1 MANIKRTIA
10 IVCGGD
16 SSEHDVSMRSAQGLY
31 SFFDKDKYDLYIVD
45 IKGQDWHVDFPD
57 GTIAPIDRNDFSFR
71 HNGKTVVVD
80 YAYITIDDKVFVP
93 FAAVDNADRGN
104 WIGIVDGDE
113 NNRIYEYKDYSSNE
127 WIISFY
133 NSGEMDG
140 SMLMRE
146 QSVNKYPDNL
156 TSEYDWN
163 N

>member
-1 MANIKRTIA
+1 MNIYCKSLLTIRRKRGLLNMKKYFFNIIIMAMLVLSA
-10 IVCGGD
+10 CGT
-16 SSEHDVSMRSAQGLY
+16 EKKP
-31 SFFDKDKYDLYIVD
+31 DKLQTYTS
-45 IKGQDWHVDFPD
+45 
-57 GTIAPIDRNDFSFR
+57 GTND
-71 HNGKTVVVD
+71 D

-93 FAAVDNADRGN
+93 FVAVDNADRGN

-146 QSVNKYPDNL
+146 QSVKKYPDNL

>member
-80 YAYITIDDKVFVP
+80 INYQIQIGSSYRFIDDSLCFSGAEP
-93 FAAVDNADRGN
+93 CYL
-104 WIGIVDGDE
+104 
-113 NNRIYEYKDYSSNE
+113 RIKD
-127 WIISFY
+127 IRISLV
-133 NSGEMDG
+133 S
-140 SMLMRE
+140 
-146 QSVNKYPDNL
+146 
-156 TSEYDWN
+156 
-163 N
+163 

>member
-1 MANIKRTIA
+1 MVRK
-10 IVCGGD
+10 
-16 SSEHDVSMRSAQGLY
+16 M
-31 SFFDKDKYDLYIVD
+31 
-45 IKGQDWHVDFPD
+45 
-57 GTIAPIDRNDFSFR
+57 
-71 HNGKTVVVD
+71 
-80 YAYITIDDKVFVP
+80 
-93 FAAVDNADRGN
+93 GN
-104 WIGIVDGDE
+104 NWQEIFQT
-113 NNRIYEYKDYSSNE
+113 SNE